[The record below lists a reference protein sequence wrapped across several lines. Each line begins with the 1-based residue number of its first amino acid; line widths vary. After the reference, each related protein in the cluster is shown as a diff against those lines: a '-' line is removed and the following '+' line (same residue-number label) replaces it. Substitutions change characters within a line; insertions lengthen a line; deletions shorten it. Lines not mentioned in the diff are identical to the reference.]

1 MVTVAPLRHVVAATD
16 LSEAAA
22 VALTRAGRLA
32 AEHGATLTAL
42 HVMETASTA
51 DLTDA
56 ARAALSVHVN
66 AVADCAPTEVSVRRG
81 RAAAEITAEA
91 ARSAADVVVVGD
103 HGQRGLAEAFL
114 GTTAENVVHMS
125 PTPVLVAKVPATQ
138 RYERVILAVDTT
150 AESAEAARFGCALTP
165 AARHVVVHACTVVGE
180 NLLRMYGVDDAEVDR
195 LRDVATGDAR
205 RYVAQLSETLTPRP
219 HEVVVTTGHPPAR
232 LAELSRSRSTDLIV
246 VGTGSRS
253 PVSYAFLGSVAQHV
267 LREAR
272 CDVLVVPSRAES
284 ASSGTDTPALVGGE

>member
-1 MVTVAPLRHVVAATD
+1 MATVAHPKHVVGATD
-16 LSEAAA
+16 LSEPAA
-22 VALTRAGRLA
+22 VALARAGRLA
-32 AEHGATLTAL
+32 TEHRATLTAL
-42 HVMETASTA
+42 HVMERGATA

-66 AVADCAPTEVSVRRG
+66 AVAECTPTTVSVRRG
-81 RAAAEITAEA
+81 RAAVEITAEVA
-91 ARSAADVVVVGD
+91 QNAADVVVVGD
-103 HGQRGLAEAFL
+103 RGQRGLAEAFL

-125 PTPVLVAKVPATQ
+125 PVPVLVAKRPATQ
-138 RYERVILAVDTT
+138 RYERVVLAVDTT

-165 AARHVVVHACTVVGE
+165 AARHIVVHACTVVGE

-195 LRDVATGDAR
+195 LREVATEDAR

-219 HEVVVTTGHPPAR
+219 HEVMVTTGHPPTR

-246 VGTGSRS
+246 VGTGARS

-272 CDVLVVPSRAES
+272 CDVLVVPSPGA
-284 ASSGTDTPALVGGE
+284 ASEVGSE